1 MNRTMTRPHRKRSEE
16 GVALIVAITTVAILS
31 VMLVDMHET
40 TGTAFAVSTSQ
51 RDALQ
56 AEYAVADCE
65 RT

>member
-31 VMLVDMHET
+31 VMLVDIDFAKGRSAGRIHGKERHE
-40 TGTAFAVSTSQ
+40 SH
-51 RDALQ
+51 
-56 AEYAVADCE
+56 AVADCE